1 MRAMKNS
8 GLSWLG
14 DIPADW
20 ELLYPKQLFQVRKE
34 RARED
39 DVMLTASQH
48 LGMISQD
55 EFMEA
60 ESYTPVAVEKGHD
73 ILKHVEPGDF
83 VISMRSFQGGLEY
96 SRVRGK
102 MSSAYLALYSTDE
115 RVEDEYFKWLFKSDG
130 YISSLQS
137 TSNLV
142 RDGQA
147 LRFANFIQVF
157 LPLPPSSEQRAIAA
171 YLDKA
176 CSEIDRAIE
185 SSEASITEYNAYK
198 WAVVNECVTSGIE
211 HFGERRY
218 SGSDLIGQI
227 PVHWRKMPLKK
238 LGELQR
244 GTGIKRDELKSE
256 GLPCVRYGE
265 LYTTYSI
272 TIDAP
277 HSSIDQELYDKCRRI
292 EDGDLLIVLT
302 GENNEDIGRAVVN
315 NTGSSL
321 AYGGDLLALRMV
333 SQHPRFIA
341 YALNSAYFGAQRTLA
356 SRGDII
362 VHMSAQEIAQAQ
374 VVIPPIEEQ
383 VAIAGYLDEKCA
395 QIDAAIAAKR
405 GIIDELKAYKKS
417 LVYEYVTGKR
427 EASCQ

>member
-1 MRAMKNS
+1 MKNS

-176 CSEIDRAIE
+176 CADVDSAIE
-185 SSEASITEYNAYK
+185 AAEDSIGEYQSYRKAVVYRVATAGLQATEAKPSGIDWQPTIPNSWRVVRGKDVLTLLSRPITDDDGIITCFRDGVVTLRSNRREDGFTVALKEIGYQGIEPGDLVVHGMDGFAGSIGISDSRGKSSPVLNVMDSSQNKRYLMYYLRALAYK
-198 WAVVNECVTSGIE
+198 DVYLA
-211 HFGERRY
+211 
-218 SGSDLIGQI
+218 LA
-227 PVHWRKMPLKK
+227 
-238 LGELQR
+238 
-244 GTGIKRDELKSE
+244 TGIR
-256 GLPCVRYGE
+256 VRSCN
-265 LYTTYSI
+265 LNWNKIAT
-272 TIDAP
+272 
-277 HSSIDQELYDKCRRI
+277 
-292 EDGDLLIVLT
+292 LLI
-302 GENNEDIGRAVVN
+302 
-315 NTGSSL
+315 
-321 AYGGDLLALRMV
+321 LLPPAEE
-333 SQHPRFIA
+333 QE
-341 YALNSAYFGAQRTLA
+341 
-356 SRGDII
+356 
-362 VHMSAQEIAQAQ
+362 EIAA
-374 VVIPPIEEQ
+374 
-383 VAIAGYLDEKCA
+383 YLDIECSR
-395 QIDAAIAAKR
+395 IDAAIAAKR
-405 GIIDELKAYKKS
+405 SIIDELKAYKKS

-427 EASCQ
+427 EMPCQ

>member
-176 CSEIDRAIE
+176 CADVDSAIE
-185 SSEASITEYNAYK
+185 AAEDSIGEYQSYRKAVVYRVATAGLQATEAKPSGIDWQPTIPNSWRVVRGKDVLTLLSRPITDDDGIITCFRDGVVTLRSNRREDGFTVALKEIGYQGIEPGDLVVHGMDGFAGSIGISDSRGKSSPVLNVMDSSQNKRYLMYYLRALAYK
-198 WAVVNECVTSGIE
+198 DVYLA
-211 HFGERRY
+211 
-218 SGSDLIGQI
+218 LA
-227 PVHWRKMPLKK
+227 
-238 LGELQR
+238 
-244 GTGIKRDELKSE
+244 TGIR
-256 GLPCVRYGE
+256 VRSCN
-265 LYTTYSI
+265 LNWNKIAT
-272 TIDAP
+272 
-277 HSSIDQELYDKCRRI
+277 
-292 EDGDLLIVLT
+292 LLI
-302 GENNEDIGRAVVN
+302 
-315 NTGSSL
+315 
-321 AYGGDLLALRMV
+321 LLPPAEE
-333 SQHPRFIA
+333 QE
-341 YALNSAYFGAQRTLA
+341 
-356 SRGDII
+356 
-362 VHMSAQEIAQAQ
+362 EIAA
-374 VVIPPIEEQ
+374 
-383 VAIAGYLDEKCA
+383 YLDIECSR
-395 QIDAAIAAKR
+395 IDAAIAAKR
-405 GIIDELKAYKKS
+405 SIIDELKAYKKS

-427 EASCQ
+427 EMPCQ

>member
-1 MRAMKNS
+1 MVRYVDTGVEYLGQVPDTWEVVPAKSLFLESKEKRHTSDERLTPSQKFGVVSQVEYMRLVGGNIVLADK
-8 GLSWLG
+8 GL
-14 DIPADW
+14 DDW
-20 ELLYPKQLFQVRKE
+20 
-34 RARED
+34 
-39 DVMLTASQH
+39 
-48 LGMISQD
+48 
-55 EFMEA
+55 
-60 ESYTPVAVEKGHD
+60 
-73 ILKHVEPGDF
+73 KHVEPNDYI
-83 VISMRSFQGGLEY
+83 ISLRSFQGGLEM
-96 SRVRGK
+96 SRIAGCVTWHYIVLRPRQVICPDYYK
-102 MSSAYLALYSTDE
+102 H
-115 RVEDEYFKWLFKSDG
+115 LFKCDG
-130 YISSLQS
+130 YIAELNS
-137 TSNLV
+137 TCQYL
-142 RDGQA
+142 RDGQD
-147 LRFANFIQVF
+147 LRYSNFVQV
-157 LPLPPSSEQRAIAA
+157 PLPIPPMDEQRAIAA

-277 HSSIDQELYDKCRRI
+277 HSSIDQELYDKCRRV

>member
-176 CSEIDRAIE
+176 CTGIDDAVQAAE
-185 SSEASITEYNAYK
+185 SSIGQYLNYRKSMIDIATTRGINDATGLIA
-198 WAVVNECVTSGIE
+198 SGIDWLE
-211 HFGERRY
+211 
-218 SGSDLIGQI
+218 
-227 PVHWRKMPLKK
+227 KMPRTWRVATVGAIATETAAEPVEDARYIGLENVESFTSRFVGESSSVADMGDSVSYFDSDAVLLSKLRPYLAKACFPGFAGAASSEMLVLKTIPNIS
-238 LGELQR
+238 QR
-244 GTGIKRDELKSE
+244 WFVYMLLNYRLVDQLNADTAGVRMPRTSWKAIKR
-256 GLPCVRYGE
+256 
-265 LYTTYSI
+265 
-272 TIDAP
+272 
-277 HSSIDQELYDKCRRI
+277 H
-292 EDGDLLIVLT
+292 LI
-302 GENNEDIGRAVVN
+302 
-315 NTGSSL
+315 
-321 AYGGDLLALRMV
+321 
-333 SQHPRFIA
+333 P
-341 YALNSAYFGAQRTLA
+341 
-356 SRGDII
+356 
-362 VHMSAQEIAQAQ
+362 
-374 VVIPPIEEQ
+374 IPPIEEQ
-383 VAIAGYLDEKCA
+383 IAIAGYLDEKCA

-427 EASCQ
+427 EVPCQ